1 MVATWRQTDFKQN
14 CSAHEAM
21 KLQIKVET
29 EKIVGMLES
38 TELSAIVNA
47 FKADID
53 RMDKGQMK
61 VQR

>member
-1 MVATWRQTDFKQN
+1 
-14 CSAHEAM
+14 M

>member
-1 MVATWRQTDFKQN
+1 
-14 CSAHEAM
+14 M

-53 RMDKGQMK
+53 CMDKGQMK